1 LKKTGKMKT
10 QETSFSAFH
19 MLSAALLILFSL
31 SSSELSAQNP
41 AFSATVNRNTISIN
55 EYFQY
60 SLTLKNTQGRIEQPA
75 FEGFQVLQGPSSS
88 QSVQIING
96 KKSIEYSETW
106 LLKPIK
112 TGTLTLP
119 AVRCRVGNGWLE
131 SNIVNVTVTKDASS
145 LQAQI
150 EGNADFMVSVE
161 LSKKKVF
168 VGEQI
173 QATYKIYSRY
183 SDLRFESIDYSA
195 IDGFW
200 TETLEEDNI
209 QWENQ
214 AQVINGQQYRVAILK
229 KELLYPQRSGEL
241 VVAPTKIQALGKNS
255 FFGRYI
261 NVSASSKP
269 ITVQV
274 SALPVPIPENFVGTF
289 DQLTC
294 ELNPDRTQINQNE
307 AINLEVKVTGK
318 GNLKL
323 IDEMPLQFP
332 ADIEVFD
339 PKRTDNIAV
348 NASGISGSR
357 TFEYV
362 LIPRSSGN
370 YKIPSI
376 SLHYFNPT
384 TEKYVSIETPSLDF
398 SVSRSAGGDASS
410 YTYNSKT
417 DVALL
422 NSDIRYILTDAS
434 LITENSKKFF
444 GTFGYYGVLS
454 LPLLAFIIAFRRNK
468 KKQQILNDPGTW
480 KMKQADKEVQKR
492 LKVAASLAGQQKS
505 QEFSGEMIKAIQGYL
520 SDKFRIPVS
529 EMDSKGIRKHLQN
542 RVESS
547 SIDQLLALL
556 ANCEMARFSPVS
568 SNNEMQQYKDA
579 VTLITEL
586 QKSVK

>member
-1 LKKTGKMKT
+1 MEKQG
-10 QETSFSAFH
+10 TSFCVLH
-19 MLSAALLILFSL
+19 LLSAALLVLFSL
-31 SSSELSAQNP
+31 GSKDVSAQNP
-41 AFSATVNRNTISIN
+41 SFSATVNRNAVSIN

-60 SLTLKNTQGRIEQPA
+60 SLTLKNTQGRIEPPA

-106 LLKPIK
+106 LLKPLK

-119 AVRCRVGNGWLE
+119 AARCRAGNGWLE
-131 SNIVNVTVTKDASS
+131 SNTVNITVTKDGNSS
-145 LQAQI
+145 QAQV

-161 LSKKKVF
+161 LNKKKVF
-168 VGEQI
+168 IGEQI

-209 QWENQ
+209 NWENQ

-255 FFGRYI
+255 FFGRYTSL
-261 NVSASSKP
+261 SASSKP

-274 SALPVPIPENFVGTF
+274 SALPVPIPENFLGTF

-307 AINLEVKVTGK
+307 AINLEVKVAGK

-362 LIPRSSGN
+362 LIPRSSGSYN
-370 YKIPSI
+370 IPAVT
-376 SLHYFNPT
+376 LHYFNPS
-384 TEKYVSIETPSLDF
+384 TEKYVSIVTPSLDF
-398 SVSRSAGGDASS
+398 AVSRSAGGDASS

-434 LITENSKKFF
+434 LITENSRKFF

-454 LPLLAFIIAFRRNK
+454 LPLLAFIFAYARNK
-468 KKQQILNDPGTW
+468 KKQQILNDPGSW

-492 LKVAASLAGQQKS
+492 LKLASTLAGQQKS
-505 QEFSGEMIKAIQGYL
+505 QEFSGEMIKALQGYL

-529 EMDSKGIRKHLQN
+529 EIDSKGIRKHLQG
-542 RVESS
+542 RVDA
-547 SIDQLLALL
+547 SIIEQLLDLL
-556 ANCEMARFSPVS
+556 SKCEMARFSPVS
-568 SNNEMQQYKDA
+568 SDNEMQQYKDA
-579 VTLITEL
+579 EKLIIEL